1 MGYECPVCGVPQADA
16 KHLANHLAFTAVIHE
31 GDEHEVWLDDHVPGW
46 GERGEREL
54 AEAVVEHADDADYP
68 QVFEDTV
75 GGEGEHQRDE
85 ERSGKL
91 FEDDHGHTHGHD
103 HGGHDHAGGQGGIGE
118 RGPDPSTLDPEA
130 RAVVEEAQELTAQRR
145 RNRDAEVGDA
155 EEADGDAGDASETE
169 RDADEE

>member
-16 KHLANHLAFTAVIHE
+16 KHLANHLAFTAVIHD
-31 GDEHEVWLDDHVPGW
+31 GDEHEVWLDEHVPGW

-54 AEAVVEHADDADYP
+54 AEAVVEHAADADYP

-75 GGEGEHQRDE
+75 GSEGEHQHDE

-91 FEDDHGHTHGHD
+91 FEDDHGHPH
-103 HGGHDHAGGQGGIGE
+103 GHDHAGAQGGIGE

-130 RAVVEEAQELTAQRR
+130 RSIVEEAQELTAQRR
-145 RNRDAEVGDA
+145 RNRDAEMGDA
-155 EEADGDAGDASETE
+155 ETADGDADDGSETE
-169 RDADEE
+169 GDADEE